1 MTVNELSADLS
12 QLGDFT
18 IKSMI
23 LVDPKN
29 SDSRWTYYDNEG
41 FYANTKEKKDDNRSE

>member
-12 QLGDFT
+12 QLGDFI
-18 IKSMI
+18 IKSMV

-29 SDSRWTYYDNEG
+29 PDSRWTYYDNEG
-41 FYANTKEKKDDNRSE
+41 FYTKERKDDSSRSD